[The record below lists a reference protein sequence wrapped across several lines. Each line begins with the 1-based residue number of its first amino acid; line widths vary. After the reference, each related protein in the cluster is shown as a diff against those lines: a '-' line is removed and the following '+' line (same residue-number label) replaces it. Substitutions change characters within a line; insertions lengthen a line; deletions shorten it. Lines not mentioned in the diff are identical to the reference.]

1 MKSYTKNI
9 LIHHIR
15 YVMKNDSKYAKINSV
30 NHLYLIFNKVNGYIE
45 EVNGNE
51 YLTLVPANN
60 SKEN

>member
-1 MKSYTKNI
+1 
-9 LIHHIR
+9 
-15 YVMKNDSKYAKINSV
+15 MKNDSKYAKINSV